1 MNAFS
6 KRLKETRQA
15 KGMTQLEVANILGT
29 TKSSISRYEL
39 GESEPTLDR
48 VVELAKIYGVT
59 VDFLIQG
66 ELQARRKERLF
77 TYYEKLIELCE
88 KKSIEPDDLIKIVEM
103 LKDKE

>member
-1 MNAFS
+1 
-6 KRLKETRQA
+6 
-15 KGMTQLEVANILGT
+15 MTQLEVANILGT

-66 ELQARRKERLF
+66 ELQARRKERLL